1 MYVVMLKNKKS
12 IALTT
17 ESLRLPNW
25 ELRIFII
32 VEEFEDTT
40 VAIVC
45 ISQHSSIGFKV
56 LSTNRRNSDKNRY
69 LIS

>member
-32 VEEFEDTT
+32 IEEFEDTT
-40 VAIVC
+40 VAIRSVSKFYRQ
-45 ISQHSSIGFKV
+45 IVETATKID
-56 LSTNRRNSDKNRY
+56 T
-69 LIS
+69 